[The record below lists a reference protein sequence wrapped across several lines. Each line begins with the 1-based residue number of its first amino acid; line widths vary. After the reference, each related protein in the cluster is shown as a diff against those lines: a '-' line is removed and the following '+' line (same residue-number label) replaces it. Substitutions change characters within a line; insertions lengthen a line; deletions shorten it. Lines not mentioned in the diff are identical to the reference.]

1 MTLSTFSLLLAALGT
16 ALTLGLFALIGYLYG
31 DRAHIFFANRSLKS
45 PQIRANAA
53 ATSTSLAGALLFF
66 FTTTPAFGW
75 IILLVPIF
83 SALGIYLFIELAKPF
98 EPSPT
103 ETGSILRLLHWHT
116 DSPYISRAA
125 NLVVLVNIAF
135 IFVIEVVIGAQ
146 IFDYFAPQYPFS
158 KIVAIL
164 LMCSVITF
172 YVIIGGFAAVSHS
185 DLWQL
190 GLVMIALFLTFL
202 TLGILFV
209 DSNHTAGELLSVFEN
224 PKFPVEFQVSF
235 LVNLVFVNVALPI
248 TQVSTW
254 QRYSSAVSQQ
264 EAFQGLKTAIKWRML
279 PIWFGAITCS
289 ALYYVIKGDAPTFP
303 LLFDML
309 RTSGA
314 WGALIVFP
322 VLFVGLVAA
331 LISTAD
337 SLMIA
342 VMLAA
347 DDARRKLTDRQEQPE
362 QKFEWEISAHSGLSV
377 EYLSRV
383 AIVLVL
389 VAIAIQLLLQLSPA
403 VERTIVQLLF
413 AGYGLSLVILPV
425 IVFSCLW
432 PKIALNDR
440 PVVYGMWVG
449 FFILGASAIYGI
461 WTGNYLGTHLG
472 PVAGAFAAAVGV
484 HLGVRGAA

>member
-1 MTLSTFSLLLAALGT
+1 MTVSTFSLLLAALGT

-53 ATSTSLAGALLFF
+53 ATGTSLAGVLLFF

-83 SALGIYLFIELAKPF
+83 SALGIFLFIELAKPF
-98 EPSPT
+98 KPSPA

-116 DSPYISRAA
+116 ASPYISRAA
-125 NLVVLVNIAF
+125 NFVVLVNLAF

-146 IFDYFAPQYPFS
+146 IFDYFAPQYPFF

-164 LMCSVITF
+164 VMCSVMIF
-172 YVIIGGFAAVSHS
+172 YVLIGGFAAVSHS

-190 GLVMIALFLTFL
+190 GLVMIALFLTTL

-209 DSNHTAGELLSVFEN
+209 DSNHTAAEFLSVFKN

-235 LVNLVFVNVALPI
+235 LVNMVFVNIALPI

-264 EAFQGLKTAIKWRML
+264 EAFQGLKTAIIWRML

-289 ALYYVIKGDAPTFP
+289 AFYYVIKGDAPTFP

-342 VMLAA
+342 VMLAV
-347 DDARRKLTDRQEQPE
+347 DDARRKLTDRQEQAE
-362 QKFEWEISAHSGLSV
+362 QKFEWEISAHSGLI
-377 EYLSRV
+377 RV
-383 AIVLVL
+383 AIELVL
-389 VAIAIQLLLQLSPA
+389 VAIIIQLLLQLSPDD
-403 VERTIVQLLF
+403 ERTIVQLLF

-425 IVFSCLW
+425 IAFSCLW
-432 PKIALNDR
+432 PKIALNDK
-440 PVVYGMWVG
+440 PVVYGLWVG
-449 FFILGASAIYGI
+449 FFILGSSAIYSI

-484 HLGVRGAA
+484 HLGVRREA